1 MSESKRVGC
10 PVERRPPLHGQLW
23 PDGTADPDCSER
35 LTLQGNL
42 DVYVE
47 SPGVSKTVWIKQTSL
62 SQFHP
67 RLEDLKG
74 SCISDFL
81 VLTYMSSKEDA

>member
-1 MSESKRVGC
+1 M
-10 PVERRPPLHGQLW
+10 
-23 PDGTADPDCSER
+23 
-35 LTLQGNL
+35 
-42 DVYVE
+42 E
-47 SPGVSKTVWIKQTSL
+47 SPGVSKTVWVKQTSL